1 MHWLE
6 SYWYRL
12 SPLHL
17 VLWPLS
23 VLFGALAA
31 LRRGLYRA
39 GLLARTLLRFALAF
53 AFFLVA
59 ATGSLRKR
67 DWLVAETILAEPGGR
82 IKRFT

>member
-39 GLLARTLLRFALAF
+39 GLLARTRMRVPVIIVGNINAGG
-53 AFFLVA
+53 
-59 ATGSLRKR
+59 TGKTPCVI
-67 DWLVAETILAEPGGR
+67 WLVRWLLDHGYSPGV
-82 IKRFT
+82 I